1 MRLYNHDCS
10 IGVLVEE
17 RMYVY
22 ERCCVNMLPRD
33 HSETITGGGGG
44 GADLRQHILGTPPKI
59 GRLCVP
65 PSEDCISLLI
75 PHFCVFYGLI
85 WASSVFLIINIC
97 QNLVPLRRLG
107 KSEHRLCW
115 MGKSGLP
122 PQKPPSPV
130 MLSEWSLMCWKC
142 SRFITVTYEYMELFI
157 VSFASTICQ
166 STKLSNPVLILNIVK
181 LFTIQNV

>member
-33 HSETITGGGGG
+33 HSENITSGGGRGG
-44 GADLRQHILGTPPKI
+44 GRIYANIFWVPLR
-59 GRLCVP
+59 RLA
-65 PSEDCISLLI
+65 SEDCISLLI

-107 KSEHRLCW
+107 KSGHRLCW